1 MSSSHAGN
9 TMRITA
15 AVVLLVLFVACIPS
29 AVIADVND
37 EHYLVVLNPPRKGV
51 PDLTDSDIIAI
62 GGRIVSKGS
71 GRVDVTLPA
80 GAVDALRRHGRVK
93 YIQKATVGPPSPPA
107 VSSILRLTP
116 AATSFHPMTQAA
128 APTWR
133 SGTYLYDTSGNI
145 YAIGVAGDT
154 GSPVQHRYAYDQ
166 VSRLTEADTT
176 SAPLSNNESF
186 EYDPYGNITKH
197 VVGSTTTLLSV
208 VSSTNRFTTGSPSPY
223 TYDPVGN
230 LASDAEATYAYD
242 PFSMLQEKDYQNKLP
257 EYYIY
262 TASDERIG
270 VKYGNATDGT
280 TMWSIRDF
288 GGNVLRQYEGHDNQ
302 PTMAWR
308 WVEDYIYRDGQLL
321 AAERVAE
328 EGGRRHFHLDHL
340 GSPRLVT
347 AQSNTNN
354 EMSEHDFAPFGM
366 ETNPLWQETVGGF
379 DREDP
384 KRFTGHERDY
394 ASDGQLQTTRYLD
407 YMHARYY
414 SPGVGRFLSID
425 PAISASSLRVPQRWN
440 RYAYAMNNPIRLT
453 DPTGKDIV
461 LSGCVKDAN
470 SSTCKDQ
477 LAAAQSAFGRA
488 WSSVNYKDGVITL
501 KSGVDPRTLGGKF
514 GPSARALG
522 FMANSKD
529 HFSVIADAEKAAQGN
544 GSYTEALK
552 GGGAN
557 IYYDPNKLG
566 GGRSL
571 SMGMADIG
579 LGETLAHETGHA
591 IEPYFANIQA
601 INEKYSAVSNTAHDA
616 FPLFLENA
624 WRRMES
630 GKAENDIRMF
640 IFTPGDVNHEGTK
653 LEEIWP

>member
-1 MSSSHAGN
+1 MKSYSIGVL
-9 TMRITA
+9 
-15 AVVLLVLFVACIPS
+15 AVVVL
-29 AVIADVND
+29 AVIFVVGAPSTVAGDALPNADR
-37 EHYLVVLNPPRKGV
+37 YLVVLNLPKKGV
-51 PDLTDSDIIAI
+51 PDLTDNDIIAV

-197 VVGSTTTLLSV
+197 VVGATTTLLSV

-308 WVEDYIYRDGQLL
+308 WVEDYVYRDGQLL

-407 YMHARYY
+407 YMHARFY
-414 SPGVGRFLSID
+414 SPGAGRFLSVD
-425 PAISASSLRVPQRWN
+425 PVMNTKRAAGHPQAWN
-440 RYAYAMNNPIRLT
+440 RYAYVLNNPMRLI
-453 DPTGKDIV
+453 DPTGKYDV
-461 LSGCVKDAN
+461 NCTDGSKREQARCN
-470 SSTCKDQ
+470 
-477 LAAAQSAFGRA
+477 AAATRFEIQRKHDLASTELSVRNAADAWGNPNDHNGVSLTFKSQSQVNLDSGRSEGNADGFVGHNGSKNGIVNIHAEFVYSMSDGKMAQAVAHEGSHIEDRIAF
-488 WSSVNYKDGVITL
+488 L
-501 KSGVDPRTLGGKF
+501 KSFDPATGTYSAALNYRNFDTEFKAYETGSLVSRYPYFKT
-514 GPSARALG
+514 GPQGYQALMV
-522 FMANSKD
+522 FITKYYP
-529 HFSVIADAEKAAQGN
+529 DAED
-544 GSYTEALK
+544 LLF
-552 GGGAN
+552 
-557 IYYDPNKLG
+557 DPVAYPT
-566 GGRSL
+566 R
-571 SMGMADIG
+571 
-579 LGETLAHETGHA
+579 
-591 IEPYFANIQA
+591 
-601 INEKYSAVSNTAHDA
+601 
-616 FPLFLENA
+616 
-624 WRRMES
+624 
-630 GKAENDIRMF
+630 
-640 IFTPGDVNHEGTK
+640 
-653 LEEIWP
+653 